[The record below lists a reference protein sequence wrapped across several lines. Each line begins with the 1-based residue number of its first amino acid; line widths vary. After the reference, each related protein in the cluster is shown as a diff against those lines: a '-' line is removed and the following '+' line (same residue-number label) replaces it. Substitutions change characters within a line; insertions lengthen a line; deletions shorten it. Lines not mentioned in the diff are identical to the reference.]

1 MPMEGRL
8 FDEAELDVKRSRSL
22 IVGPDLKRDLVTT
35 MLDGPRDTRLHKQ
48 GSDSTASPVGVDHHA
63 DLGKT
68 RANFYP
74 QESDQLTVCFDQ
86 QRGRVLGSHIPV
98 ERFSTGLAIERAFS
112 ADPSLLA
119 RDRIEEGEPRL
130 KVSVCCLTDVQGAL
144 ILS

>member
-1 MPMEGRL
+1 MSMEGGL
-8 FDEAELDVKRSRSL
+8 FDEAKLEVERSRSL

-35 MLDGPRDTRLHKQ
+35 MLDGPRDTRLHEQ
-48 GSDSTASPVGVDHHA
+48 GSDATASRVGVDHHA

-68 RANFYP
+68 RADFYP
-74 QESDQLTVCFDQ
+74 KESHKLTVCFGQ
-86 QRGRVLGSHIPV
+86 QGGRVLGSHIPL
-98 ERFSTGLAIERAFS
+98 ERFSRGLAIKWAFS

-130 KVSVCCLTDVQGAL
+130 KVSVCRLTDVQGAL